1 MKRQLLTLST
11 SVLCAAMFAS
21 PAYPQRPSGGFGTSG
36 RGGAAFS
43 RHGAAVGHR
52 FGRMHHSGRG
62 FPGYGFAP
70 NYYPYYYSDYDYDG
84 QEGIG
89 EAPPPAP
96 VLTQPAA
103 PAPPANAAKPADSVV
118 MELRGDRWVRLT
130 SSGPMEIQA
139 PALKSPAFERSQAPS
154 ELPPAVLVFRD
165 GHQEEAAKYTI
176 VGRTIFVKADY
187 WSSGSWTREV
197 PISDLDLAATRK
209 VNEERGTKFSLPSRS
224 GEVIFRP

>member
-96 VLTQPAA
+96 VLTA
-103 PAPPANAAKPADSVV
+103 
-118 MELRGDRWVRLT
+118 RCG
-130 SSGPMEIQA
+130 SGTP
-139 PALKSPAFERSQAPS
+139 
-154 ELPPAVLVFRD
+154 
-165 GHQEEAAKYTI
+165 
-176 VGRTIFVKADY
+176 
-187 WSSGSWTREV
+187 
-197 PISDLDLAATRK
+197 
-209 VNEERGTKFSLPSRS
+209 
-224 GEVIFRP
+224 FRPNASQRARFSRLRIRAQLLSLLLFGLRLRRPGGNW

>member
-62 FPGYGFAP
+62 FPGYEFAP

-103 PAPPANAAKPADSVV
+103 PAPPA
-118 MELRGDRWVRLT
+118 
-130 SSGPMEIQA
+130 
-139 PALKSPAFERSQAPS
+139 
-154 ELPPAVLVFRD
+154 VLGFRD

-187 WSSGSWTREV
+187 WNSGSWTREV
-197 PISDLDLAATRK
+197 PISDLDLAATRT